1 MQLEIQNQTIT
12 LLDEYD
18 LKLEFAS
25 YEMQTTKSGKITYNG
40 ATGIHDDIVMA
51 TAIALSGYKIGNYII
66 R

>member
-1 MQLEIQNQTIT
+1 
-12 LLDEYD
+12 
-18 LKLEFAS
+18 
-25 YEMQTTKSGKITYNG
+25 MQTTKSGKITYNG